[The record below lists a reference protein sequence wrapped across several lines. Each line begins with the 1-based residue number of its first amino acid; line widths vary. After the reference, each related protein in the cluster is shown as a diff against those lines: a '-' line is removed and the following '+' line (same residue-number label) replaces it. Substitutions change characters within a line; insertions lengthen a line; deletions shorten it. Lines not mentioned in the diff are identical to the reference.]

1 VPCNVL
7 RVARR
12 LGGVDEAVSDDRRA
26 TPADAGFDELYR
38 AEWPRLVR
46 LALALTGSR
55 AVAED
60 VVHDAFVRLA
70 GERRDAVRPPAYLR
84 AIVVN
89 LVRDRYRHA
98 RVEARHVAPPPGVST
113 DPEIDETWWALQ
125 RLPERYRNALVLRFY
140 ADLSVADVAALLGCR
155 PGTAKSLIHRGLR
168 LLKERLS

>member
-1 VPCNVL
+1 
-7 RVARR
+7 
-12 LGGVDEAVSDDRRA
+12 VDEAVTDDR
-26 TPADAGFDELYR
+26 PAAPSGAGFDELYR

-55 AVAED
+55 DAAED

-70 GERRDAVRPPAYLR
+70 GERREALRPPAYLR

-98 RVEARHVAPPPGVST
+98 RVEARHLAAPPGVSI

-125 RLPERYRNALVLRFY
+125 RLPERYRSALVLRFY
-140 ADLSVADVAALLGCR
+140 ADLTVADVATLLGCR
-155 PGTAKSLIHRGLR
+155 TGTAKSLIHRGLR
-168 LLKERLS
+168 LLQERLP